1 MTEKLQY
8 LLELGVSDSA
18 DIEDVEQF
26 LEQILLDIYEQGQV
40 ESIKVTKEG
49 SKTKERDEDVKK
61 LTDVVND
68 IDSADIVKAIESIKE
83 LENLGDNEQKR
94 AASKC

>member
-18 DIEDVEQF
+18 DIDDVEQF
-26 LEQILLDIYEQGQV
+26 LEQILLDIYEQGEV

-68 IDSADIVKAIESIKE
+68 INSADIVKAIESIKE
-83 LENLGDNEQKR
+83 LENLGDNE
-94 AASKC
+94 

>member
-18 DIEDVEQF
+18 DIDDVEQF
-26 LEQILLDIYEQGQV
+26 LEQILLDIYEQGEV

-61 LTDVVND
+61 LIDVVND

-83 LENLGDNEQKR
+83 LENLGDNE
-94 AASKC
+94 